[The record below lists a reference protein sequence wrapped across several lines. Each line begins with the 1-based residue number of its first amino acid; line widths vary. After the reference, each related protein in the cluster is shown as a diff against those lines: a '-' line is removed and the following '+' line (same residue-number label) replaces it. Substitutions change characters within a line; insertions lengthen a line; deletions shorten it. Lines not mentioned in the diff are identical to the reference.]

1 MIRFIIRRLLAGL
14 LLAYV
19 VVTGM
24 FFFLKLTGTDPARG
38 ALGLYA
44 TADQVATKR
53 EQLGLDRPVLEQYL
67 DWLTSALRGDLGVS
81 SSTNAPVVDLVLSAL
96 PVTVSLAIGAVVVAG
111 VLGGLLGMA
120 AAVNPGRLDRLL
132 QVVMVLGFALPN
144 FWVAI
149 LLAIVFAVNL
159 RWFPAT
165 GYITFTDSPIGWL
178 TTIILPVV
186 ALAIG
191 SIAAIAQ
198 QLRNSVIGV
207 YEQDYVRTLRS
218 RGLSPRNI
226 LLTHVLR
233 NASPPALTMLSLQ
246 FIAALSGAAIVER
259 VFALNGIGSVA
270 IAGSGASDIQVIM
283 GVLLFTVLIVV
294 GVNLVVDIVYGAI
307 NPKVRIS

>member
-1 MIRFIIRRLLAGL
+1 MIRFIVKRLLGGI

-44 TADQVATKR
+44 TAEQVATKR
-53 EQLGLDRPVLEQYL
+53 IQLGLDRPILVQYL
-67 DWLTSALRGDLGVS
+67 DWLGHAVTGDFGVS
-81 SSTNAPVVDLVLSAL
+81 SATNAPVIDLVVQSL

-111 VLGGLLGMA
+111 VLGTLLGVL
-120 AAVNPGRLDRLL
+120 AAVNPGPLDKVL
-132 QVVMVLGFALPN
+132 QIVMVLGFALPN

-149 LLAIVFAVNL
+149 ILALKFGVEL

-165 GYITFTDSPIGWL
+165 GYTSFLSSPGGWL
-178 TTIILPVV
+178 QTITLPVT

-198 QLRNSVIGV
+198 QLRNSVVTVSG
-207 YEQDYVRTLRS
+207 QDFVRTLRS
-218 RGLSPRNI
+218 RGLSRTDI

-233 NASPPALTMLSLQ
+233 NAAPPALTMLSLQ

-259 VFALNGIGSVA
+259 VFALKGIGSVA
-270 IAGSGASDIQVIM
+270 IAASGASDIQVIM

-294 GVNLVVDIVYGAI
+294 GVNLVVDILYGAL
-307 NPKVRIS
+307 NPKVRVR

>member
-1 MIRFIIRRLLAGL
+1 MFRFITKRLLGGVM
-14 LLAYV
+14 LAYV

-44 TADQVATKR
+44 TPDQVATKR
-53 EQLGLDRPVLEQYL
+53 VQLGLDRPIVTQYF
-67 DWLTSALRGDLGVS
+67 DWLGHAVTGDLGTS
-81 SSTNAPVVDLVLSAL
+81 SSTNTPVINMVVASL

-111 VLGGLLGMA
+111 VLGALLGVL
-120 AAVNPGRLDRLL
+120 AAVNPGPLDKVL
-132 QVVMVLGFALPN
+132 QVVMVVGFALPN

-149 LLAIVFAVNL
+149 LLALYFAVEL
-159 RWFPAT
+159 QWFPAT
-165 GYITFTDSPIGWL
+165 GYTPLSASPVGWL
-178 TTIILPVV
+178 QTIALPVI

-198 QLRNSVIGV
+198 QLRNSVVSVSG
-207 YEQDYVRTLRS
+207 QDFVRTLRS
-218 RGLSPRNI
+218 RGLSRTDI

-259 VFALNGIGSVA
+259 VFALKGIGSVA
-270 IAGSGASDIQVIM
+270 IAASGSSDIQVIM
-283 GVLLFTVLIVV
+283 GVLLFTVLVVV
-294 GVNLVVDIVYGAI
+294 GVNLVVDILYGAL
-307 NPKVRIS
+307 NPKVRI

>member
-1 MIRFIIRRLLAGL
+1 MIRFILKRLLAGV

-44 TADQVATKR
+44 TAEQVATKR
-53 EQLGLDRPVLEQYL
+53 IQLGLDRPIVVQYL
-67 DWLTSALRGDLGVS
+67 DWLGSAITGDFGVS
-81 SSTNAPVVDLVLSAL
+81 SATNTPVIDAVVASL

-111 VLGGLLGMA
+111 VLGALLGVL
-120 AAVNPGRLDRLL
+120 AAVNPGPLDKIL
-132 QVVMVLGFALPN
+132 QIVMVLGFALPN

-149 LLAIVFAVNL
+149 LLSLRFAVEL

-165 GYITFTDSPIGWL
+165 GYTSFLASPAGWL
-178 TTIILPVV
+178 QTIVLPVT

-198 QLRNSVIGV
+198 QLRNSVVTVAG
-207 YEQDYVRTLRS
+207 QDFVRTLRS
-218 RGLSPRNI
+218 RGLSRTDI

-259 VFALNGIGSVA
+259 VFALKGIGSVA
-270 IAGSGASDIQVIM
+270 IAASGSSDIQVIM

-294 GVNLVVDIVYGAI
+294 GVNLVVDILYGAL
-307 NPKVRIS
+307 NPKVRVR

>member
-1 MIRFIIRRLLAGL
+1 MIRFILKRFLGGVLLAW
-14 LLAYV
+14 V

-53 EQLGLDRPVLEQYL
+53 IQLGLDRSIVVQYF
-67 DWLTSALRGDLGVS
+67 DWLGKAVTGNFGISSA
-81 SSTNAPVVDLVLSAL
+81 TNVPVIDLVIASL
-96 PVTVSLAIGAVVVAG
+96 PVTVSLAIGAVLVAG
-111 VLGGLLGMA
+111 VLGVVLGVL
-120 AAVNPGRLDRLL
+120 AAVNPGPLDKVL
-132 QVVMVLGFALPN
+132 QIVMVLGFALPN

-149 LLAIVFAVNL
+149 ILALRFAVEL

-165 GYITFTDSPIGWL
+165 GYTPLLASPTGWL
-178 TTIILPVV
+178 QTITLPVT

-198 QLRNSVIGV
+198 QLRNSVVTVSG
-207 YEQDYVRTLRS
+207 QDFVRTLRS
-218 RGLSPRNI
+218 RGLSRTDI

-259 VFALNGIGSVA
+259 VFALKGIGSVA
-270 IAGSGASDIQVIM
+270 IAASGSSDIQVIM

-294 GVNLVVDIVYGAI
+294 GVNLVVDILYGAL
-307 NPKVRIS
+307 NPKVRVR

>member
-1 MIRFIIRRLLAGL
+1 VIRFIIRRLLSGL
-14 LLAYV
+14 LLAYI

-53 EQLGLDRPVLEQYL
+53 LQLGLDRPVFQQYL
-67 DWLTSALRGDLGVS
+67 DWLGQAVTGNLGVS
-81 SSTNAPVVDLVLSAL
+81 SATNAPVIDLVVSSL
-96 PVTVSLAIGAVVVAG
+96 PVTVSLAIGAVAVSG
-111 VLGGLLGMA
+111 VLGGLLGMF
-120 AAVNPGRLDRLL
+120 AAVNPGRLDRVL

-159 RWFPAT
+159 RLVPAT
-165 GYITFTDSPIGWL
+165 GYIPLLDSPLGWL
-178 TTIILPVV
+178 STIILPVV

-259 VFALNGIGSVA
+259 VFSLQGIGSVA
-270 IAGSGASDIQVIM
+270 IAASGSSDIQVIM